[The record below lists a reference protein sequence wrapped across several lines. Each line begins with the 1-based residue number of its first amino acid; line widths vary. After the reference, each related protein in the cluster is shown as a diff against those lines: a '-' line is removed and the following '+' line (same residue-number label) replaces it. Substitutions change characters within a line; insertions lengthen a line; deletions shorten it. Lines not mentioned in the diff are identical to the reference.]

1 MTMLTGSRVLD
12 LSRLL
17 PGPYATQ
24 LLADLGAEIIKIERP
39 PEGDYMRIIPPMFE
53 FEQEGRTET
62 ISSVFAQVNR
72 GKKSVVIDFSSQEG
86 RDLLLRLAQRAD
98 VFVESFRPGALER
111 RGLDYNTLH
120 TANPRL
126 VYCSLSGYGQDGPY
140 RHRAGHDGN
149 YLALAGVLGLNANPG
164 QGPALLPVQMADLAG
179 GMSAAMRI
187 LAALVARD
195 RTGEGE
201 YLDLALFDSA
211 INWMQTIIGA
221 FYRAEKRVPTPGGT
235 QLTGLYP
242 CYHLYPTSDGYY
254 MSLCALEP
262 SFWTGFCEAIDRE
275 ELIEKQF
282 DPGAIEEV
290 TRIFRD
296 RPRTDWI
303 TFAKRHDVCLE
314 PLLEITETLE
324 HPQVQAR
331 HLADADTR
339 HVPRMG
345 ENTVQVLHEFG
356 LEQEE
361 IDALLASGVVRT
373 DEQDGPN
380 EH

>member
-1 MTMLTGSRVLD
+1 MTMLTGIRVLD

-24 LLADLGAEIIKIERP
+24 LLADLGAEVIKVERP

-53 FEQEGRTET
+53 LEQDGSTET

-72 GKKSVVIDFSSQEG
+72 GKKSIVIDFSSSEG
-86 RDLLLRLAQRAD
+86 RDLLLRLAGRAD
-98 VFVESFRPGALER
+98 VFIESFRPGALER
-111 RGLDYNTLH
+111 RGLGYAALH

-149 YLALAGVLGLNANPG
+149 YLALAGILGLNANPG
-164 QGPALLPVQMADLAG
+164 QAPALLPIQMADLAG
-179 GMSAAMRI
+179 GMTAAMRI

-195 RTGEGE
+195 QTGQGE
-201 YLDLALFDSA
+201 YLDLALFDGA
-211 INWMQTIIGA
+211 VNWMQTIIGA
-221 FYRAEKRVPTPGGT
+221 FYRAERRTPTPGGT

-242 CYHLYPTSDGYY
+242 CYHIYPAADGDY

-262 SFWTGFCEAIDRE
+262 NFWSGFCGAIDRE
-275 ELIEKQF
+275 DLIEKQF
-282 DPGAIEEV
+282 DPGAVEEV
-290 TRIFRD
+290 TDIFRGK
-296 RPRTDWI
+296 PRAEWLD
-303 TFAKRHDVCLE
+303 FARRNDVCLE
-314 PLLEITETLE
+314 PLLPITETLQ
-324 HPQVQAR
+324 HPQVRAR

-345 ENTVQVLHEFG
+345 ENTMSVLRDFG
-356 LEQEE
+356 IEQQE
-361 IDALLASGVVRT
+361 IHALLAAGVIGT
-373 DEQDGPN
+373 DE
-380 EH
+380 